1 MTSLLYIEDDDT
13 LKNINIDELFEKKKT
28 RDLKQISI
36 FNKILNRIHK
46 RITVTGRT
54 KRNEKFVWFQI
65 PEYIFGE
72 PLYDKGDCIG
82 YIVQKL
88 NENGFFVKY
97 LHPNTL
103 FISWE
108 NWVPSYVRNEI
119 KKKRGI
125 IVDEK
130 GQIVG
135 EIDKNEKSNEIFT
148 SGGMGI
154 DSNFPMNS
162 FGRSPENSYS
172 SSLRYDEKMNKNYDG
187 NNSNIYSSENKK
199 YNPISNY
206 KPTGNLVYNQVLFD
220 KLEKKII

>member
-1 MTSLLYIEDDDT
+1 MTSLLYIEDDDS
-13 LKNINIDELFEKKKT
+13 LKKVNIDDLYEKKKC

-46 RITVTGRT
+46 RITITGRT
-54 KRNEKFVWFQI
+54 KRDEKYIWFLI

-72 PLYDKGDCIG
+72 PVYDKGECIG

-88 NENGFFVKY
+88 NENGFFIRY
-97 LHPNTL
+97 IHPNTL

-108 NWVPSYVRNEI
+108 NWVPTYVRNEI

-125 IVDEK
+125 IINEK
-130 GQIVG
+130 GQIIG
-135 EIDKNEKSNEIFT
+135 EAEENDKSLESPNSNDTGLNINNFPKSNEPIT
-148 SGGMGI
+148 S
-154 DSNFPMNS
+154 S
-162 FGRSPENSYS
+162 
-172 SSLRYDEKMNKNYDG
+172 
-187 NNSNIYSSENKK
+187 KK

-206 KPTGNLVYNQVLFD
+206 KPNGNLVYSQEFFD

>member
-13 LKNINIDELFEKKKT
+13 LKNINIDELFEKKKI
-28 RDLKQISI
+28 RDLKQVSI

-46 RITVTGRT
+46 RITITGRT

-135 EIDKNEKSNEIFT
+135 EVEKNEKSNELL
-148 SGGMGI
+148 SNNGMTV
-154 DSNFPMNS
+154 DFNRNS
-162 FGRSPENSYS
+162 DVS
-172 SSLRYDEKMNKNYDG
+172 
-187 NNSNIYSSENKK
+187 NSNSSSENKK

-206 KPTGNLVYNQVLFD
+206 KPTGNLVYDQDLFD

>member
-13 LKNINIDELFEKKKT
+13 LKNINIDELFEKKKI
-28 RDLKQISI
+28 RDLKQVSI

-46 RITVTGRT
+46 RITITGRT

-135 EIDKNEKSNEIFT
+135 EVEKNEKSNELL
-148 SGGMGI
+148 
-154 DSNFPMNS
+154 SNNVMTVDFNRNS
-162 FGRSPENSYS
+162 DVS
-172 SSLRYDEKMNKNYDG
+172 
-187 NNSNIYSSENKK
+187 NSNSSSENKK

-206 KPTGNLVYNQVLFD
+206 KPTGNLVYDQDLFD

>member
-54 KRNEKFVWFQI
+54 KRNEKFVWFQV

-135 EIDKNEKSNEIFT
+135 EIEKNDKSNEIFA
-148 SGGMGI
+148 SGGMAVE
-154 DSNFPMNS
+154 S
-162 FGRSPENSYS
+162 
-172 SSLRYDEKMNKNYDG
+172 NKNNDG
-187 NNSNIYSSENKK
+187 NNSSSENKK

>member
-1 MTSLLYIEDDDT
+1 MTSLLYIEDDDS
-13 LKNINIDELFEKKKT
+13 LKKVNIDDLYEKKKS

-46 RITVTGRT
+46 RITITGRT
-54 KRNEKFVWFQI
+54 KRDEKYIWFLI

-72 PLYDKGDCIG
+72 PVYDKGECIG

-88 NENGFFVKY
+88 NENGFFVRY
-97 LHPNTL
+97 IHPNTL

-108 NWVPSYVRNEI
+108 NWVPTYVRNEI

-125 IVDEK
+125 IINEK
-130 GQIVG
+130 GQIIG
-135 EIDKNEKSNEIFT
+135 DAEENDKSLEPPNSNDIGLNINNFPKSNEPIT
-148 SGGMGI
+148 S
-154 DSNFPMNS
+154 S
-162 FGRSPENSYS
+162 
-172 SSLRYDEKMNKNYDG
+172 
-187 NNSNIYSSENKK
+187 KK

-206 KPTGNLVYNQVLFD
+206 KPNGNLVYSQEFFD

>member
-1 MTSLLYIEDDDT
+1 MTSLLYIEDDDS
-13 LKNINIDELFEKKKT
+13 LKKVNIDDLYEKKKS

-46 RITVTGRT
+46 RITITGRT
-54 KRNEKFVWFQI
+54 KRDEKYIWFLI

-72 PLYDKGDCIG
+72 PVYDKGECIG

-88 NENGFFVKY
+88 NENGFFVRY
-97 LHPNTL
+97 IHPNTL

-108 NWVPSYVRNEI
+108 NWVPTYVRNEI

-125 IVDEK
+125 IINEK
-130 GQIVG
+130 GQIIG
-135 EIDKNEKSNEIFT
+135 DAEENDKSLEPPNSNDIGLNITNFPKSNEPITT
-148 SGGMGI
+148 S
-154 DSNFPMNS
+154 
-162 FGRSPENSYS
+162 
-172 SSLRYDEKMNKNYDG
+172 
-187 NNSNIYSSENKK
+187 KK

-206 KPTGNLVYNQVLFD
+206 KPSGNLVYSQEFFD

>member
-1 MTSLLYIEDDDT
+1 MTSLLYIEDDDS
-13 LKNINIDELFEKKKT
+13 LKKVNIDDLYEKKKC

-46 RITVTGRT
+46 RITITGRT
-54 KRNEKFVWFQI
+54 KRDEKYIWFLI

-72 PLYDKGDCIG
+72 PVYDKGECIG

-88 NENGFFVKY
+88 NENGFFIRY
-97 LHPNTL
+97 IHPNTL

-108 NWVPSYVRNEI
+108 NWVPTYVRNEI

-125 IVDEK
+125 IINEK
-130 GQIVG
+130 GQIIG
-135 EIDKNEKSNEIFT
+135 EAEENDKSLEPPNSNDIGLNLNNFPKSNEPIT
-148 SGGMGI
+148 S
-154 DSNFPMNS
+154 S
-162 FGRSPENSYS
+162 
-172 SSLRYDEKMNKNYDG
+172 
-187 NNSNIYSSENKK
+187 KK

-206 KPTGNLVYNQVLFD
+206 KPNGNLVYSQEFFD